1 MERDNAYTDDWM
13 LVTFLL
19 NSNNFIRNQ
28 VIIAALLKH
37 GLAHTIV
44 EGAVQVLSAKRS
56 SMSVKYPRTTDDF
69 GATST
74 KVFKTLNTQN
84 LKS

>member
-56 SMSVKYPRTTDDF
+56 SVC
-69 GATST
+69 
-74 KVFKTLNTQN
+74 
-84 LKS
+84 